1 MLRELMRRIAEG
13 GPWTTEA
20 LARELDTSPEL
31 VAAMLEELARR
42 GYVKAV
48 ESECSGACA
57 HCPMASQCPSGSPQR
72 IWMWNQK
79 AQH

>member
-1 MLRELMRRIAEG
+1 MRHIARG
-13 GPWTTEA
+13 GPWTTET

-31 VAAMLEELARR
+31 VAAMLEELAGR

-48 ESECSGACA
+48 ESECCRACA
-57 HCPMASQCPSGSPQR
+57 HCPMATQCAGASSQR

-79 AQH
+79 AQPESP